1 MPILENVGCVYSF
14 SLDDGSF
21 ETGEHIFDNGI
32 CFNCGAKERI
42 NNSLSA
48 NETVINNT
56 LEGGVLNV
64 QEQQN
69 N

>member
-1 MPILENVGCVYSF
+1 MPILENVGCIYSF

-21 ETGEHIFDNGI
+21 ETGEHIFEDGK

-42 NNSLSA
+42 DAIVSA
-48 NETVINNT
+48 NETIINSI
-56 LEGGVLNV
+56 LPEI
-64 QEQQN
+64 EQTIQN